1 MAADRSPKAPR
12 RPTIS
17 DVARRAGVST
27 GTVSRYLNGGHW
39 VSAESTRSITRAIRE
54 TGYVANSTA
63 RQLRT
68 GRSGTVAFIVDEPPA
83 RFFEDPNFEALV
95 IEVGQALAARD
106 QTMVLLLAGDEES
119 AQRAETFLRTSGV
132 DGAVTASAQP
142 GHHLFERI
150 QAAGIPLV
158 NVGSPTDPGDH
169 IAFVA
174 ADDREGSRLMAEHL
188 LEQGARQLA
197 VIAGPEHTPGGTL
210 RLRAFNDAVDAARRE
225 GAARPAG
232 ETQPEG
238 AARPEGESSAEGE
251 TQREGG
257 PPRVVAVQHGDFTAD
272 SGRDAARAI
281 LEEHPRVDAIFA
293 ANDRMARGAI
303 EVLRAAG
310 REIPGDVLVGG
321 FDDSAG
327 AGTEEPRLT
336 TVRQD
341 FRRIAAELV
350 DALGKQ
356 LDGGVRANVVVPV
369 QLVVRDST
377 VRR

>member
-1 MAADRSPKAPR
+1 MTGARSEKPTR

-39 VSAESTRSITRAIRE
+39 VSAESSKAVTRAIRE

-106 QTMVLLLAGDEES
+106 QTMVLLLAGDEGS

-142 GHHLFERI
+142 EHHLFERI
-150 QAAGIPLV
+150 QAANIPLV
-158 NVGSPTDPGDH
+158 NVGSPAGLEDR

-174 ADDREGSRLMAEHL
+174 ADDRDGARLMAEHL
-188 LEQGARQLA
+188 LARGAREIA

-210 RLRAFNDAVDAARRE
+210 RPGAFVEAVESATVSGPDA
-225 GAARPAG
+225 
-232 ETQPEG
+232 
-238 AARPEGESSAEGE
+238 
-251 TQREGG
+251 
-257 PPRVVAVQHGDFTAD
+257 RVVAVEHGDYSSA
-272 SGRDAARAI
+272 SGREAAAAVLAAYPGIDA
-281 LEEHPRVDAIFA
+281 LFA

-303 EVLRAAG
+303 EALRAAG
-310 REIPGDVLVGG
+310 RSVPNDVLVGG

-327 AGTEEPRLT
+327 SATDEPRLT

-341 FRRIAAELV
+341 FRRIAEELV

-356 LDGGVRANVVVPV
+356 VDGGVRTNVIVPV
-369 QLVVRDST
+369 QLIVRDST
-377 VRR
+377 TRG